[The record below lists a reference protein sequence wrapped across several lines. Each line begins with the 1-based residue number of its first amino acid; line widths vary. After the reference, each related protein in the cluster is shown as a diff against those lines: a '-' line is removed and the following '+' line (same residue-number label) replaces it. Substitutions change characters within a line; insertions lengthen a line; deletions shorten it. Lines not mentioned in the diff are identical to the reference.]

1 MNTSVHQC
9 LILDTQFLI
18 SLDNES
24 YNEINENDY
33 YGLWVILI
41 SFGGKF
47 YTFFFLQMKLRSGY
61 KILWYDVN
69 YIYLN
74 P

>member
-41 SFGGKF
+41 SFGGKI
-47 YTFFFLQMKLRSGY
+47 YTLFFFRWNWGVD
-61 KILWYDVN
+61 IF
-69 YIYLN
+69 I
-74 P
+74 